1 MAIFIFMRRAI
12 PLIVAFV
19 VLLASYQGV
28 LSAEKSGPVSKEG
41 PNDARANAAADD
53 WWSFQPLKVAAT
65 PPVAAADWPQSGIDH
80 FILSRLEE
88 AEMVPAPPA
97 SRQAWIRRVTF
108 DLTGLPPTPEEVQ
121 AFLSDEGPDA
131 AARVIDRLLGSPH
144 YGERWGRHWLD
155 VVRYADTSGCNGDFP
170 MPEAYRYRNYIID
183 SVNKDKPFDQLVR
196 EQIAGD
202 LLPASSNSQRD
213 EQIIATGYLA
223 ISRRFSS
230 LGEEFHLTLDDTVDN
245 FGKAFLGLSVSCARC
260 HAHKFDPIPQ
270 EDYYA
275 LYGIFQSTRYAFPGT
290 EIYRHPQDLVPL
302 VPDDRMHQLRPTLE
316 RMSELDAEIFDVY
329 STMAS
334 LDTGA
339 EKEKLRSRWKTL
351 QEQRDKIVKELPTF
365 DKAYAASEGEAV
377 NAQIHVKGDPK
388 TLGAEVPRGFLAVLG
403 GQQVADDSDRSGR
416 LELASWLTDPDNPL
430 TARVIVNRVW
440 QHHFGKGL
448 VRTPNDFGTRGAVPT
463 HPELL
468 DWLTHRFILFG
479 WSIKE
484 LHREILTSQAYQMA
498 VVENPDY
505 TRRDPDNELLWT
517 FNARR
522 LSAEEIRD
530 AMLVVS
536 GTLDRSQGGPHPFK
550 PEWEWRYTQHNPFVD
565 EFETRRRSI
574 YLMQQRIRQ
583 QPYLAVFDGADT
595 NASTEMRRASTT
607 PQQAL
612 FGMNNELVHEQ
623 ADHLARRLIAET
635 ASAQE
640 RVAQAI
646 WLTLGRAPHND
657 EIQEAIAYVE
667 ALQEPLEEA
676 GITADARARQAWGS
690 YLRVLFNSNEFVM
703 VD

>member
-1 MAIFIFMRRAI
+1 MSMRRAI
-12 PLIVAFV
+12 PSIATFV
-19 VLLASYQGV
+19 LLLASCQGV
-28 LSAEKSGPVSKEG
+28 LSAQKGGPASKDG
-41 PNDARANAAADD
+41 PSDARSYVAAND
-53 WWSFQPLKVAAT
+53 WWSFQPLKVGAI
-65 PPVAAADWPQSGIDH
+65 PPIGAVDWPRSGIDH
-80 FILSRLEE
+80 FILSQLEQ
-88 AEMVPAPPA
+88 AGMVPAPPA

-170 MPEAYRYRNYIID
+170 MPEAYRYRHYIID
-183 SVNKDKPFDQLVR
+183 SFNEDKPFDQLVR
-196 EQIAGD
+196 EQVAGD
-202 LLPASSNSQRD
+202 LLPASSDSQRH

-302 VPDDRMHQLRPTLE
+302 VTDEDRMHQLRPTLE

-339 EKEKLRSRWKTL
+339 EKEKLRSQWKKL

-377 NAQIHVKGDPK
+377 NAQVHLKGDPK
-388 TLGAEVPRGFLAVLG
+388 MLGAEVPRGFLAVLG
-403 GQQVADDSDRSGR
+403 GQQIADDSDRSGR
-416 LELASWLTDPDNPL
+416 LELAGWLTDPDNPL

-440 QHHFGKGL
+440 QHHFGQGL

-468 DWLTHRFILFG
+468 DWLTHRFILSG

-498 VVENPDY
+498 AVENPGY
-505 TRRDPDNELLWT
+505 ARQDPDNELLWT

-550 PEWEWRYTQHNPFVD
+550 PEWEWRYSQHNPFVD
-565 EFETRRRSI
+565 EFETRQRSI

-595 NASTEMRRASTT
+595 NASTDMRRASTT

-635 ASAQE
+635 TSAEE

-646 WLTLGRAPHND
+646 WLTLGRAPHRD
-657 EIQEAIAYVE
+657 EIKEAVAYVE

-676 GITADARARQAWGS
+676 GIAADARARRAWGS
-690 YLRVLFNSNEFVM
+690 YLRVLFNSNEFMM